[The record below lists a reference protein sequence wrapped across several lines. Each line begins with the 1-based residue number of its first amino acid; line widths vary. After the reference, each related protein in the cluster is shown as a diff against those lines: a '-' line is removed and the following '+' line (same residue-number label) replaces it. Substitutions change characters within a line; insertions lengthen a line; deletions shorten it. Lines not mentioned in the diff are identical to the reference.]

1 MRSGRNAGH
10 LEAKSCKKEPSEYI
24 KSDMVFF
31 HAEPSE
37 DLIPQVVELLGEN
50 SLFYASDW
58 PHWDNE
64 YPDNVAQFWNRDDLS
79 YSAKKA
85 ILSDNTRRM
94 YGMGPDD

>member
-1 MRSGRNAGH
+1 
-10 LEAKSCKKEPSEYI
+10 
-24 KSDMVFF
+24 MVFF

-64 YPDNVAQFWNRDDLS
+64 YPDNVSQFWNRDDLS